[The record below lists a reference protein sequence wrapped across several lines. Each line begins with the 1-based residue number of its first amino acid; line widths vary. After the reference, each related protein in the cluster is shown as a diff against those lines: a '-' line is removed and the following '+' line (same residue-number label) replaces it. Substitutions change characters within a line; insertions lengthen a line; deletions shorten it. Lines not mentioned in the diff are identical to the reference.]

1 MFEPELSDE
10 EQTRR
15 GVPAGKVLLSGL
27 MGLVLAILLNAG
39 ALLRDAEEKPFG
51 SARNVSVAVWEP
63 VEGISSALGI
73 TKPREWA
80 DSALGRDTDD
90 KISDLSDDS
99 DSGGT
104 ATTTSL
110 GEGGSRSVVPPP
122 TTVWAPTEVDPLQ
135 LWVAGDSMVQFFGDV
150 LVGIAQDT
158 GVIEA
163 TAESKLSSGL
173 TRPDFF
179 NWPARLSEVISEED
193 PHAVVLMFGG
203 NDAQGIVTSD
213 GVAQPFSD
221 EWVAEYS
228 TRVGAVMDL
237 AAGDENREVIWVGQP
252 IMNSADFDFKMQQLN
267 EIYETEAA
275 SRPRVTFVATRT
287 LFADE
292 SGGYSRYL
300 LDDDGGRVD
309 ARLTDG
315 IHLSTEGGRRLS
327 EVLVAT
333 LGSLIPLE
341 PDDAAQPQSSPALVG
356 FG

>member
-1 MFEPELSDE
+1 MPEPELSND

-15 GVPAGKVLLSGL
+15 GVPAGKVLLSGM
-27 MGLVLAILLNAG
+27 MGLVLAMLLNAG
-39 ALLRDAEEKPFG
+39 ALLRDAEQKPFG
-51 SARNVSVAVWEP
+51 SARDLSVAVWEP
-63 VEGISSALGI
+63 VEAVSSALGL

-90 KISDLSDDS
+90 EVFDLSDDS
-99 DSGGT
+99 ESGAAGP
-104 ATTTSL
+104 TTSP
-110 GEGGSRSVVPPP
+110 GDGGSTSVVPPP
-122 TTVWAPTEVDPLQ
+122 TTVWVPTEVDPLQ

-150 LVGIAQDT
+150 LVGIAEDT

-179 NWPARLSEVISEED
+179 DWPARLSEVISEED

-203 NDAQGIVTSD
+203 NDAQGIVTPS

-221 EWVAEYS
+221 DWVAEYS
-228 TRVGAVMDL
+228 RRVGAVMDL
-237 AAGDENREVIWVGQP
+237 VAGDENREVIWVGQP

-267 EIYETEAA
+267 EVYESEAA
-275 SRPRVTFVATRT
+275 SRPRVTFVATRA
-287 LFADE
+287 LFADG
-292 SGGYSRYL
+292 SGEYSRYL
-300 LDDDGGRVD
+300 LDDEGRRFD

-327 EVLVAT
+327 EVLVTT

-341 PDDAAQPQSSPALVG
+341 GPTT
-356 FG
+356 